1 MTYKI
6 ISFNEITGSI
16 QFEIPDYAPFNV
28 DLPIEDG
35 KFIEGE
41 KLDQYI
47 KNFIP
52 AWHIE
57 RTNLLK
63 NGIENVENIRRLVET
78 PSPISRSIEEFST
91 DARIQRD
98 LLLMQSDWVMLSDSP
113 LSDTLKQLFIEY
125 RQALRD
131 VPQQEGFPVN
141 IEWPAHPL
149 L

>member
-6 ISFNEITGSI
+6 ISFNETTGSI
-16 QFEIPDYAPFNV
+16 QFEIPNYAPFMV

-47 KNFIP
+47 RNFIP
-52 AWHIE
+52 TWHIE

-63 NGIENVENIRRLVET
+63 NGIENADSIRRLVET
-78 PSPISRSIEEFST
+78 PSPTSRSIEEFST
-91 DARIQRD
+91 DARMQRD
-98 LLLMQSDWVMLSDSP
+98 LFLMQTDWTMLPDSP
-113 LSDTLKQLFIEY
+113 LSNDLKQLFIEY

-131 VPQQEGFPVN
+131 VPQQEGFPLN
-141 IEWPAHPL
+141 IEWPTHPL
-149 L
+149 Q